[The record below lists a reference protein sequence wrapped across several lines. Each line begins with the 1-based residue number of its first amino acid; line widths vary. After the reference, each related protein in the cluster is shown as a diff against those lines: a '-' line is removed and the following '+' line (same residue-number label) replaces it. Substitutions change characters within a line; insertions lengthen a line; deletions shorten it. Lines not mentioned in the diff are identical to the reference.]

1 MKDTSPR
8 HASWTKMLNLG
19 AITTPPFKLL
29 KVQDGLCP
37 APLRRPWDPINV
49 CKIVWLSLSIWML
62 GRGDTESSSKGRCD
76 RSLWGGTSHGG
87 QGIGAAAASC
97 GPALVAASCLIQK
110 GMANQSGAG

>member
-1 MKDTSPR
+1 
-8 HASWTKMLNLG
+8 MLNLR

-29 KVQDGLCP
+29 KVLCP

-49 CKIVWLSLSIWML
+49 SKIVWLSLSIWML
-62 GRGDTESSSKGRCD
+62 GRGDMESSK
-76 RSLWGGTSHGG
+76 GG